1 MTQSIKALPK
11 KRGRPATGKDPLVNA
26 RLPIEMITQLDERA
40 KAEGIPRSELIRRLI
55 QIGLQSAA
63 NAQD

>member
-1 MTQSIKALPK
+1 M
-11 KRGRPATGKDPLVNA
+11 NA